1 MIPDAPCWVLHDG
14 AAGNSRQAMALA
26 QALGMPCLEWA
37 LSPRAPARWFAPWKI
52 PGGARAF
59 NDEFL
64 TRLDAAPPRLAIGCG
79 RQAALATRLARDAGA
94 KAVQILNPRIDPRHW
109 DLVIAPEHDGL
120 HGENVI
126 AMLGS
131 LNPVDAGWLLRARSD
146 FPELG
151 QLPSP
156 RIAVLLGGPTR
167 ATAYDFQAIEN
178 LTVKLD
184 HWRAV
189 DGGSVMVCGSRRTP
203 EVFRQPIR
211 EYYRQVPGIT
221 WLDDSDGPNP
231 YSSVLAWAERIVVSP
246 DSVNMISE
254 ACATPAPVWIAEPE
268 RASGRVQK
276 FIAQLQALGR
286 VRAQQ
291 HSPEDFLAAP
301 LNETRRVA
309 EKVRER
315 LGLAD
320 PRLHK
325 ANIFR
330 TRSRRHRRDFPLP

>member
-1 MIPDAPCWVLHDG
+1 MIPDAPCWVMHDG
-14 AAGNSRQAMALA
+14 AAGNCRQALALA
-26 QALGMPCLEWA
+26 QALEMPCLEWT
-37 LSPRAPARWFAPWKI
+37 LHLRAPARWFAPWKI
-52 PGGARAF
+52 PGSARAF
-59 NDEFL
+59 NKEFL
-64 TRLDAAPPRLAIGCG
+64 ARLDTSPPRLAIGCG

-120 HGENVI
+120 RGENVI

-167 ATAYDFQAIEN
+167 ATTFDFQAIEN
-178 LTVKLD
+178 LIVKLD

-189 DGGSVMVCGSRRTP
+189 DGGSVMICGSRRTP
-203 EVFRQPIR
+203 EIFRQPIR
-211 EYYRQVPGIT
+211 ECFRQTPGIT
-221 WLDDSDGPNP
+221 WMDDSDGPNP
-231 YSSVLAWAERIVVSP
+231 YASVLAWADRIVVSP

-254 ACATPAPVWIAEPE
+254 ACATSVPVWIAEPE
-268 RASGRVQK
+268 RASGRVRK

-286 VRAQQ
+286 VRALEREPENFPV
-291 HSPEDFLAAP
+291 SPLD
-301 LNETRRVA
+301 ETRRVA
-309 EKVRER
+309 AKVREKLR
-315 LGLAD
+315 LMD
-320 PRLHK
+320 PRFRMASAAR
-325 ANIFR
+325 AN
-330 TRSRRHRRDFPLP
+330 TNPPRHNSPSP